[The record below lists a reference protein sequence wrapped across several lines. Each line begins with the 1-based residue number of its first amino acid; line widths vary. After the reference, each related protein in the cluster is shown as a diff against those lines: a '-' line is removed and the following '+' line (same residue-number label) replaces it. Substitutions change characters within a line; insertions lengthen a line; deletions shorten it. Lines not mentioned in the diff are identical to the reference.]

1 MNRLKFFLV
10 IAIALL
16 TFVLPAG
23 PVLAKDE
30 GAIISNASKLVKE
43 IGAIPKRKIPPEVLH
58 EASAIAVFSKAK
70 KNDFMVSGGSA
81 RGLLLLREKDG
92 SWSSPVFI
100 RISGGTLGWQIVAD
114 PLDIV
119 MIFKDKKHVDALLK
133 GRLDTDAKIRIENG
147 WLGTSLKGSAEK
159 VQKAEVLSYL
169 RSRGRLEEGFTFA
182 GTTLV
187 IDQASNDSFYG
198 NKNTAVADV
207 LSGKLSRDSAELKEL
222 QKVLS
227 GYPAVKK

>member
-1 MNRLKFFLV
+1 MNSISYLLV
-10 IAIALL
+10 SALAVL
-16 TFVLPAG
+16 TFLLSTGPAM
-23 PVLAKDE
+23 AKDE
-30 GAIISNASKLVKE
+30 VAIITNASRVVRE

-81 RGLLLLREKDG
+81 RGLMVLREKDG
-92 SWSSPVFI
+92 SWSSPLFI
-100 RISGGTLGWQIVAD
+100 KISGGTLGWQIIAD
-114 PLDIV
+114 PLDIILV
-119 MIFKDKKHVDALLK
+119 FKDRKHVDALLK
-133 GRLDTDAKIRIENG
+133 GRLVTDAKVKIENG
-147 WLGTSLKGSAEK
+147 WLGANLKGASEK
-159 VQKAEVLSYL
+159 ELKAEVASYL
-169 RSRGRLEEGFTFA
+169 RSRGKLAEGFTAA

-198 NKNTAVADV
+198 NKNTAVADI
-207 LSGKLSRDSAELKEL
+207 LSGKFSRDSAEIKEL